1 MNVDMLGKTFKKRVF
16 CDRWHTR
23 NYMMSAA
30 VVKPGIIGG
39 MFDVQKIRKDFPI
52 LSRKAQG
59 SKQLVYL
66 DSAATSQKPQI
77 VLDAMNEYYTQHN
90 ANVHRGIHTLGNES
104 ASLFQGARQKVAQ
117 FFGVDDNELILVRN
131 TTEGINAFAYMWGEK
146 HISEGDIVVSTEM
159 EHHTNFVPWQQLAKR
174 KHAAF
179 VTVHVHENGELNLNH
194 LEELLQTKK
203 VKLVAVVHVSNAI
216 GTINPIERIVE
227 ISHKY
232 GAKVIVDGAQSA
244 SHMPVEFHKLGCDAY
259 VFSGHKMLGPMGIGG
274 LFVRADLLNE
284 LQPYLFG
291 GGMINTVSAEETIF
305 AELPDRFIAGT
316 PDVAG
321 TVGLAAACKYLNA
334 VSMKEAFHHDQELV
348 AYALEKLSAIQNVKI
363 VGPLDSKKRCGSV
376 AFLYNG
382 VHAHDVA
389 QILDSEGVAVRS
401 GHHCTM
407 PLHAKFG
414 WVATTR
420 ASFNVYSTKQ
430 EIDVFIQALQKVKA
444 VFGK

>member
-1 MNVDMLGKTFKKRVF
+1 
-16 CDRWHTR
+16 
-23 NYMMSAA
+23 
-30 VVKPGIIGG
+30 
-39 MFDVQKIRKDFPI
+39 MFDVQNIRKNFPI
-52 LSRKAQG
+52 LARKLHG

-77 VLDAMNEYYTQHN
+77 VLDAINEYYTRHN

-104 ASLFQGARQKVAQ
+104 TTVFQDSRRKIGR
-117 FFGVDDNELILVRN
+117 FFGADENELMLVRN
-131 TTEGINAFAYMWGEK
+131 TTEGVNAFAYMWGEK
-146 HISEGDIVVSTEM
+146 HISDGDLVVSTEM

-174 KHAAF
+174 KHAVF
-179 VTVHVHENGELNLNH
+179 VAVRVNEHGKLDLEH
-194 LEELLQTKK
+194 LEELLKTKK
-203 VKLVAVVHVSNAI
+203 VKLVAVVHISNAI
-216 GTINPIERIVE
+216 GTINPIKRIVE
-227 ISHKY
+227 MSHKY

-244 SHMPVEFHKLGCDAY
+244 SHMPVDFHALGCDAY

-274 LFVRADLLNE
+274 LLIRANLFDE

-291 GGMINTVSAEETIF
+291 GGMIDTVSVEETTF

-321 TVGLAAACKYLNA
+321 TVGLAAACEYLNT
-334 VSMKEAFHHDQELV
+334 VDMNKAFHHDQELV
-348 AYALEKLSAIQNVKI
+348 AYALEKLSAIKNVKI

-389 QILDSEGVAVRS
+389 QILDNEGVAVRS

-407 PLHAKFG
+407 PLHTKFG
-414 WVATTR
+414 WIATTR

-430 EIDVFIQALQKVKA
+430 EIDILVQALQKVKA
-444 VFGK
+444 IFGK

>member
-1 MNVDMLGKTFKKRVF
+1 MMTSRV
-16 CDRWHTR
+16 
-23 NYMMSAA
+23 M
-30 VVKPGIIGG
+30 KPGIIST
-39 MFDVQKIRKDFPI
+39 MFNVQNIRKDFPI
-52 LSRKAQG
+52 LARKLHK

-66 DSAATSQKPQI
+66 DSAATSQKPKMM
-77 VLDAMNEYYTQHN
+77 LDAMDEYYTHHN

-104 ASLFQGARQKVAQ
+104 TSVFHKIRCAIAR
-117 FFGVDDNELILVRN
+117 FFGADENELILVRN
-131 TTEGINAFAYMWGEK
+131 TTEGLNAFCYMWAEK
-146 HISEGDIVVSTEM
+146 YISDGDLVVSTEM
-159 EHHTNFVPWQQLAKR
+159 EHHSNFVPWQQLAKR
-174 KHAAF
+174 KHATFTA
-179 VTVHVHENGELNLNH
+179 VRVSENGELDLNH
-194 LEELLQTKK
+194 LEELLKTKK

-216 GTINPIERIVE
+216 GTINPIKKIVE

-244 SHMPVEFHKLGCDAY
+244 SHMPVDFHALGCDAY

-274 LFVRADLLNE
+274 LLVRADLFDE
-284 LQPYLFG
+284 LQPYVFG
-291 GGMINTVSAEETIF
+291 GGMIDSVSVEETTF

-316 PDVAG
+316 PDVASA
-321 TVGLAAACKYLNA
+321 VGLAAACEYLNS
-334 VSMKEAFHHDQELV
+334 VGMKEVYSHDQELV
-348 AYALEKLSAIQNVKI
+348 VYALKKLSAIENIQI
-363 VGPLDSKKRCGSV
+363 VGPLNGKKRCGSV
-376 AFLYNG
+376 SFLYNG

-407 PLHAKFG
+407 PLHKKFG

-430 EIDVFIQALQKVKA
+430 EIDVFIQALQKVKV